1 MDKIY
6 SIVKLSFY
14 GLFLYFFTV
23 SCNTNTTAI
32 YFNYLKGDTNEN
44 HS

>member
-6 SIVKLSFY
+6 SIVKSSFY
-14 GLFLYFFTV
+14 QLPLYFFTV
-23 SCNTNTTAI
+23 SCGTNTTAI
-32 YFNYLKGDTNEN
+32 YFNYLKGNTNEN